1 MVHQYMPAVLCGKQ
15 QQKSSDAICNC
26 KNKVQFP
33 FFFFANSMSGFLL
46 ILEFAKCT
54 ITDSL
59 VINPPHLSSFFY

>member
-33 FFFFANSMSGFLL
+33 FFFCQLNVRFLANSGVCKMY
-46 ILEFAKCT
+46 
-54 ITDSL
+54 
-59 VINPPHLSSFFY
+59 NY